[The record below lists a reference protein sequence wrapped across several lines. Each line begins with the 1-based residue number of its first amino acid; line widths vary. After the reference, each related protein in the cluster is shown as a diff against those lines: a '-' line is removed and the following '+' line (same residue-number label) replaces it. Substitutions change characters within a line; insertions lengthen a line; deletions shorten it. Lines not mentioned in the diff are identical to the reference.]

1 MRPNLE
7 RTKAALDSARVI
19 ERVAMTDA
27 AMELWVEVYP
37 QLSRDVMGLLGA
49 LTARAEAQTIRISM
63 IYALIDGADQIDR
76 VHLEAGPGGLGV
88 LRSLDALHLWRH
100 DWRYRGRRHTCSDLI
115 NAGATGRTRTELHA
129 MFGNHRGGGDIGRAL
144 ALLVKQNRARSVTTP
159 QPAGKRGRP
168 TETWFAI

>member
-1 MRPNLE
+1 
-7 RTKAALDSARVI
+7 
-19 ERVAMTDA
+19 
-27 AMELWVEVYP
+27 
-37 QLSRDVMGLLGA
+37 
-49 LTARAEAQTIRISM
+49 M
-63 IYALIDGADQIDR
+63 IYALIDGKDQIDR
-76 VHLEAGPGGLGV
+76 VHLETGLAVWAYCEASTRFIFGDMTGDTV
-88 LRSLDALHLWRH
+88 ADAIL
-100 DWRYRGRRHTCSDLI
+100 SDLI